1 MSHRPGSLHRSLMLG
16 LVAMTGFGL
25 ALAPHLPARV
35 RNTDPD
41 RAARAARFPRLEPNE
56 LIYRQHAFPTGII
69 DPVKVAAAYQQARM
83 DRAAAA
89 LTLSSSTLPWV
100 SAGPTNIG
108 GRITAMAVA
117 PGGNIV
123 YIGSA
128 NGGVFKSVDGGVNWS
143 PVFDAVNVPSIGA
156 VTLDPTNSNTIYVGT
171 GEANSSVDSYDGA
184 GLFRSTDAGANW
196 QYLGL
201 AETRRIGAVAVD
213 PSNPNRIYVAAMGP
227 QFSTESNRGLY
238 RSEDGGAHWS
248 RMLYVSDSTGVTDI
262 AVNPLHPDTVFCATW
277 ERIRRP
283 TYRRA
288 YGPECGIWRSIDH
301 GTTWTRLTNGMPA
314 QNDDVGRIGLAISP
328 IRPRWIYAQI
338 IQGAALGYNGLGMWR
353 STDGGDSWVKRDSPS
368 NPTFLNGF
376 GGFGWYFGENLVDP
390 VDPNVVYSAGQI
402 YMRSPDG
409 GVTFGN
415 FLSNCHPDVHAIW
428 VDPANTL
435 RIYLGTD
442 GGFYKSTNGGGGWV
456 KSIHLPISQ
465 FYAGAID
472 PNLPTRLLGGTQ
484 DNDCLQTNGNPDD
497 WQTMNFQA
505 DGFVVLVD
513 PTNSAVTFGEYQFG
527 SYGLGPLRSTS
538 YGGSGSFVAPSG
550 FSASDRYN
558 WCMPY
563 CISPTNHNI
572 MLAGSQRV
580 YKSVNNGVSYS
591 VASGDLSRNL
601 LTALTYCTISALD
614 ISGPDPNT
622 YYAGTDDGK
631 AWRSTDAGAN
641 WTDITAGLP
650 IRYVTHIVA
659 DPVAAATVYVTLS
672 GFGLDEHVPH
682 IYRSTDRGS
691 NWSAIDGNLPDAP
704 VNDVVVDPA
713 NPQHLFVGTD
723 VGVYSSND
731 LGNYWYPFGQGMP
744 LQPVTDLS
752 YDPGTHTLAAAT
764 HGRSQWKIDATDY
777 LAGVSPTPAAGRPR
791 LSSPVP
797 DPFRT
802 EARFALEMPAPGPA
816 QVIVFDAQG
825 RRVRTVFVGPLP
837 AGRREFTWDG
847 RDARGADA
855 PAGVYLVRAATGTY
869 APEVKHLVKLR

>member
-1 MSHRPGSLHRSLMLG
+1 MSHRPGSLRHPLRLAL
-16 LVAMTGFGL
+16 LAVAGFGL
-25 ALAPHLPARV
+25 AFAPHAPARV
-35 RNTDPD
+35 GDPD
-41 RAARAARFPRLEPNE
+41 AARASWAAHHPALEPNE
-56 LIYRQHAFPTGII
+56 LIYRQHAYPTGVI
-69 DPVKVAAAYQQARM
+69 DPDKVAAAYQQARM

-100 SAGPTNIG
+100 SAGPTNVG
-108 GRITAMAVA
+108 GRITAMAVVS
-117 PGGNIV
+117 GGNVI

-143 PVFDAVNVPSIGA
+143 PVFDAVSVPSIGA
-156 VTLDPTNSNTIYVGT
+156 VSLDPTNANTVYVGT
-171 GEANSSVDSYDGA
+171 GESNASVDSYDGA
-184 GLFRSTDAGANW
+184 GVFRSTDAGVTW

-213 PSNPNRIYVAAMGP
+213 PSNPSRIYVAAMGP
-227 QFSTESNRGLY
+227 QFSTDSNRGLY

-262 AVNPLHPDTVFCATW
+262 AINPLHPDTVFCATW
-277 ERIRRP
+277 ERVRRP

-301 GTTWTRLTNGMPA
+301 GTTWTRLLNGMPVPS
-314 QNDDVGRIGLAISP
+314 DDVGRIGLAISP
-328 IRPRWIYAQI
+328 TRPRWIYAQI
-338 IQGAALGYNGLGMWR
+338 IQGATLGYNGLGMWR
-353 STDGGDSWVKRDSPS
+353 STDGGDSWVKRD
-368 NPTFLNGF
+368 NPANITFANGF
-376 GGFGWYFGENLVDP
+376 GGFGWYFGEDQVDP
-390 VDPNVVYSAGQI
+390 VDPNVVYSAGQV
-402 YMRSPDG
+402 YMRSSDG
-409 GVTFGN
+409 GVTFGSFN
-415 FLSNCHPDVHAIW
+415 FGLHPDVHAIW
-428 VDPANTL
+428 VDPTNTL
-435 RIYLGTD
+435 RVYTGTD
-442 GGFYKSTNGGGGWV
+442 GGFYKTVNGGGGWV

-472 PNLPTRLLGGTQ
+472 PNNPTRLLGGTQ

-497 WQTMNFQA
+497 WQSMNFQA

-513 PTNSAVTFGEYQFG
+513 PTDPTITFGEYQYG
-527 SYGLGPLRSTS
+527 SYGAGPFRSTS
-538 YGGSGSFVAPSG
+538 YGGSGTFAAPSG
-550 FSASDRYN
+550 FSPSDRYN

-563 CISPTNHNI
+563 CISPTDHNV

-591 VASGDLSRNL
+591 VASGDLTRNL
-601 LTALTYCTISALD
+601 LSSLTYSTISALD

-631 AWRSTDAGAN
+631 VSRSTNAGAT

-650 IRYVTHIVA
+650 IRYVTHVVA
-659 DPVAAATVYVTLS
+659 DPVAAATVFVTLS

-682 IYRSTDRGS
+682 IYRSTDRGTS
-691 NWSAIDGNLPDAP
+691 WTAIDGNLPDAP

-713 NPQHLFVGTD
+713 NTQHLFAATD
-723 VGVYSSND
+723 VGVYCTND

-744 LQPVTDLS
+744 LQPVMDLS
-752 YDPGTHTLAAAT
+752 YNPATHLLAAAT

-777 LAGVSPTPAAGRPR
+777 LAGVPAGPAAGRLR
-791 LSSPVP
+791 LTPPVP

-802 EARFALEMPAPGPA
+802 EVRFTLETPSAGRA
-816 QVIVFDAQG
+816 QVDVFDAQG
-825 RRVRTVFVGPLP
+825 RRVRALFAGSLP
-837 AGRREFTWDG
+837 AGRRDFTWDG
-847 RDARGADA
+847 RDARGVEA
-855 PAGVYLVRAATGTY
+855 PAGVYLVRAGTGTY